1 MKLSHENQSK
11 KGRNCSDVA
20 LGGGLGGMGTVDG
33 ILPLITTGGMEGNAG
48 GAVDV
53 DDVVAVEAVVVG
65 EVRRGLGSRA
75 CAAEE
80 ECRQSKRQKSMRVV
94 DMIDSFTLG
103 VSEESKSL
111 PHPICVHLRKGFYP
125 QMTQMNAD
133 NTSEDPG
140 CAETKRSS
148 RRREAERGRRPL
160 KSSST

>member
-1 MKLSHENQSK
+1 MPVKTLGFVRLIGIAPPGTRGRPVQGDEALHENQSK

-65 EVRRGLGSRA
+65 EVVAVSGAGPVQPRRSAVRA
-75 CAAEE
+75 ND
-80 ECRQSKRQKSMRVV
+80 RKSMRVV

-111 PHPICVHLRKGFYP
+111 PHPICVHLRKGFI
-125 QMTQMNAD
+125 
-133 NTSEDPG
+133 
-140 CAETKRSS
+140 
-148 RRREAERGRRPL
+148 RR
-160 KSSST
+160 